1 MTNLEVGHV
10 LADNYRLTRE
20 LGHGGMGRVFAAE
33 QLDLGI
39 EVAVKL
45 LFDFV
50 ASQPELVERFRRE
63 ARATLLLNHP
73 NVVRV
78 FAYGEHD
85 GGSYLVMELI
95 DGHPLGEWLER
106 QGSLPSLEDVCTIS
120 TQILDALAAAHEL
133 GIVHRDL
140 KPDNVLLSET
150 LGVKVVDFGLAHV
163 DDPRREESLTR
174 ADAVAGTPAYM
185 SPEQSRSLRVGPS
198 SDLYAFGCVLTELL
212 QLAPPFR
219 GESPVDTISQ
229 HLFLAPPALTRPDG
243 SAPIPPLLEKL
254 RLELL
259 AKNPEQRPP
268 GAMAAR
274 DRLLEALDPER
285 SARRLPA
292 RKDEL
297 GAGGRA
303 DRIPDWNR
311 GSALPEA
318 GVERARRR
326 VALLSARPSTRVH
339 ERALATGLA
348 AHGFIAL
355 RARSDAELAE
365 TRADLVVLDA
375 ENVEDATRRLKDLD
389 PGSRPIVVVL
399 DALDAVHMAR
409 LVAAGAAEVATH
421 PLAPDVLA
429 RKLRRL
435 VTARDRMR

>member
-1 MTNLEVGHV
+1 MNNLEVGHV

-45 LFDFV
+45 LFDYA

-85 GGSYLVMELI
+85 SASYLVMELI
-95 DGHPLGEWLER
+95 HGRPLGEWLER
-106 QGSLPSLEDVCTIS
+106 RGSLPTLEDVRTIS
-120 TQILDALAAAHEL
+120 TQILDALGAAHEL

-163 DDPRREESLTR
+163 DDPHRQEALTR

-185 SPEQSRSLRVGPS
+185 SPEQSRSLRVGPA

-219 GESPVDTISQ
+219 GESPLDTISQ
-229 HLFLAPPALTRPDG
+229 HLFLAPPELTRPEN
-243 SAPIPPLLEKL
+243 SEPIPPLLEKL

-268 GAMAAR
+268 DAMAVR

-285 SARRLPA
+285 SARRLPL
-292 RKDEL
+292 RKGEL
-297 GAGGRA
+297 GAGGRE

-311 GSALPEA
+311 GSTSPDT
-318 GVERARRR
+318 GVESPRQR
-326 VALLSARPSTRVH
+326 VALLSARPSARVH
-339 ERALATGLA
+339 ERALATGLS
-348 AHGFIAL
+348 AHGFVAL
-355 RARSDAELAE
+355 RARSDAELLE
-365 TRADLVVLDA
+365 TKADLVVLEADD
-375 ENVEDATRRLKDLD
+375 VEDATRRLSELD
-389 PGSRPIVVVL
+389 PRARPIVVVL
-399 DALDAVHMAR
+399 DVLDALLTAR

-421 PLAPDVLA
+421 PVAPDVLA

-435 VTARDRMR
+435 ARRLVTAR